1 MDYFQILDPPADRQT
16 VLHWFGYRLEFI
28 MHFKLLVG
36 SQEFWPQLQSD
47 IEAAR
52 KSICVQTLSFEADEA
67 GTGLSEAIR
76 ASGAADR
83 RIIVDRFT
91 RHFISDRWVFSPRN
105 RLNKAHR
112 SEVVGTREMFGLN
125 GEAGVKVK
133 WVNPFGFLY
142 HKASVRNHK
151 KMILIDERI
160 AYIGGINFSDHN
172 FEWHDMMIR
181 IDDPEVAQF
190 MQADFDNTWE
200 GRDIYSRGAFDGI
213 VIRLIDGN
221 TNEQTFSEVFD
232 LIDSANESI
241 FIESPYLSWPF
252 WDYLR
257 SAVERGVDVTILMP
271 ADNNR
276 SWVQWYTTWEAARSG
291 INLRYYMP
299 KMTHLKSMLIDER
312 LLIVGSSNFD
322 YYSYRTQQEVVA
334 AVTDEELVS
343 EFIERVRDVDL
354 AQSRAVD
361 TSEVR
366 RSTVVLYGFIRVM
379 GKLTTT
385 LAKL

>member
-16 VLHWFGYRLEFI
+16 VLHRFGYRLEFI

-105 RLNKAHR
+105 RLNKVHR
-112 SEVVGTREMFGLN
+112 SEVVGTREMFGQN

-142 HKASVRNHK
+142 YKASVRNHK

-190 MQADFDNTWE
+190 MQADFDNTWK

-232 LIDSANESI
+232 MIDSANESI

-257 SAVERGVDVTILMP
+257 SAVERGVGVTILMP

-276 SWVQWYTTWEAARSG
+276 SWVQRYTTWEAARSG
-291 INLRYYMP
+291 IKLRYYTP

-385 LAKL
+385 LARL

>member
-16 VLHWFGYRLEFI
+16 VLHRFGYRLEFI

-76 ASGAADR
+76 ASGAANR

-112 SEVVGTREMFGLN
+112 SEVVGTREMFAHN

-181 IDDPEVAQF
+181 IDDPEVSQF

-276 SWVQWYTTWEAARSG
+276 SWVQRYTTWEAARSG
-291 INLRYYMP
+291 INLRSYMP

-334 AVTDEELVS
+334 AVTDSELVS

-385 LAKL
+385 LGKL

>member
-67 GTGLSEAIR
+67 GTGLSEAMR
-76 ASGAADR
+76 ASEAANR

-105 RLNKAHR
+105 RLDKTHR
-112 SEVVGTREMFGLN
+112 SEVVGTREMFEHN

-142 HKASVRNHK
+142 RKAAARNHK

-160 AYIGGINFSDHN
+160 VYIGGINFSDHN

-276 SWVQWYTTWEAARSG
+276 SWVQRYTTWEAARSG

-334 AVTDEELVS
+334 AVTDSELVS